1 MKTRIFT
8 LVLGTILLFTLLSCR
23 KERPQP
29 PTIENR
35 DIKEFSPNVNDT
47 VTLYDNLPMLF
58 KKDSVYYYHYKE
70 LKRPFEEEKG
80 IRPIGV
86 FRGYHREEGLNYFV
100 FYLNKKGN
108 KCYTILR
115 SDERKGGLVIQTR
128 LQEPFNKQGI
138 VNTVEQNNKHKYDC
152 YVDIYVLYVL
162 QNGFEFHLL
171 YYDKDIK
178 IKHQ

>member
-8 LVLGTILLFTLLSCR
+8 LVLGTILLFALLSCR

-58 KKDSVYYYHYKE
+58 KKDSIYYYHYKYPKKHSE
-70 LKRPFEEEKG
+70 GFEKDVRPV
-80 IRPIGV
+80 GV
-86 FRGYHREEGLNYFV
+86 FRGYHKEDYWNYFV
-100 FYLNKKGN
+100 FYLNEKRN
-108 KCYTILR
+108 KCYTILC
-115 SDERKGGLVIQTR
+115 SDGRRLVFQTL
-128 LQEPFNKQGI
+128 LQEPFNKQEI
-138 VNTVEQNNKHKYDC
+138 VNTVEQNNWHKCNC

-162 QNGFEFHLL
+162 QNGFKFYPL
-171 YYDKDIK
+171 YYDENIK
-178 IKHQ
+178 IQH